1 MGVNELIYRDN
12 IVLSFDLNDSSDVFI
27 DLKAYFPT
35 FYGHIVGLTYNS
47 SSLSSISSMMS
58 ISG

>member
-1 MGVNELIYRDN
+1 M
-12 IVLSFDLNDSSDVFI
+12 LSFDLNDSSNVFI